1 MTIPFLHFRVLVA
14 GELSE
19 MAAGKIPNAG
29 MIDFLRR
36 MVKIAGSLY
45 PRRLQAEKAAF

>member
-1 MTIPFLHFRVLVA
+1 MTIPFLLFRGLGA
-14 GELSE
+14 GKLSE
-19 MAAGKIPNAG
+19 LAAGKVAIAG

-45 PRRLQAEKAAF
+45 PRRLQAGKTAF

>member
-1 MTIPFLHFRVLVA
+1 MTIPFLHFRGFA
-14 GELSE
+14 AEDLSE
-19 MAAGKIPNAG
+19 ATAGKVSTAG
-29 MIDFLRR
+29 IIDFLRR